1 MLFITIPVSAKN
13 FNYTHE
19 GQTLTYTVIDER
31 EKTCMVKPGETGWW
45 GTTPGNTVSGSLEIP
60 SSVSD
65 GNSTYTV
72 IRLGEYAFYGSS
84 DITSI
89 TIPGSVTSIGKRC
102 FSAGIDNE
110 NQAILTIEDGMG
122 TLMLEEACFGNVRL
136 SKLYLGRN
144 LDYETGRCP
153 IPRTF
158 ITSLTIGNSV
168 NIIGPEL
175 FKGAR
180 FLPSVKIPDS
190 VVTIDMS
197 AFEGCSSLSSIEIPG
212 SVTIIGSSA
221 FKGCSGLTSVEIPNS
236 VTIINPSVFEGCSSL
251 SAVKIPDFVTAIG
264 SSAFKDCSSL
274 TSVEIP
280 NSVTEI
286 GSSAFEGCSSLNS
299 VILSNSIT
307 YIAENAF
314 KGCGLTSLTI
324 PENIETIGIG
334 AFRGCNLIS
343 LTIPGK
349 VNIIGSDAFAD
360 CESLKELI
368 LEDCTNGII
377 CWQPFENCHIETAY
391 IGRDIHETNRSP
403 LYNQEYLTSVTIGN
417 LACSISSGAFDGCT
431 SLKELRIL
439 DGTETLRLEHGMGG
453 AFHLIFA
460 DNPLETVY
468 IGRNL
473 SFTTPNFR
481 SPFYF
486 VSDTL
491 KKLTFSNYVTEIN
504 DYAFRLCS
512 ELTSIEIPNSVTE
525 IGISAFEG
533 CTGVTSTSFGN
544 SITAIKKCA
553 FAGCTGLASV
563 ALGNSLT
570 SIGEEAFTRCT
581 NLSSVTLGNSVT
593 SINDFAF
600 KQCIALNSIEI
611 PNSVTEIGQSAF
623 EGCTGLTSVT
633 LSNSVTSIK
642 EATFSGCS
650 NLTSVQIPNSA
661 IFIGPSAFDGCT
673 RLASV
678 TLGNSIESIDYYA
691 FRDCGALS
699 SVIIPKSVTT
709 IGNDVFPT
717 VKEVTFEG
725 TPETIGTNTF
735 DNVVLLQ
742 INNVND
748 WCNVYNQLEH
758 TMSNADLY
766 VDGSQVKNLVLNP
779 ASKIVNNGCYSGL
792 VLDKV
797 RVKAD
802 EIKDYAFYETAIS
815 ALCLDVKKIGSW
827 AFAYGRNL
835 KEVYSMTPEPPVAD
849 GNSFKAAYDYF
860 YEMTL
865 YVPKGSK
872 DEYRKQYTWG
882 RFGRIIET
890 DFADIDEMFK
900 ADHDDGSSGIE
911 DVTINSP
918 ETFNSD
924 KPYDIYT
931 LNGVRVGNDIDSLS
945 PGFYIVR
952 QGNYMKKIAVR

>member
-1 MLFITIPVSAKN
+1 
-13 FNYTHE
+13 
-19 GQTLTYTVIDER
+19 
-31 EKTCMVKPGETGWW
+31 
-45 GTTPGNTVSGSLEIP
+45 
-60 SSVSD
+60 
-65 GNSTYTV
+65 
-72 IRLGEYAFYGSS
+72 
-84 DITSI
+84 
-89 TIPGSVTSIGKRC
+89 
-102 FSAGIDNE
+102 
-110 NQAILTIEDGMG
+110 
-122 TLMLEEACFGNVRL
+122 
-136 SKLYLGRN
+136 
-144 LDYETGRCP
+144 
-153 IPRTF
+153 
-158 ITSLTIGNSV
+158 
-168 NIIGPEL
+168 
-175 FKGAR
+175 
-180 FLPSVKIPDS
+180 
-190 VVTIDMS
+190 
-197 AFEGCSSLSSIEIPG
+197 
-212 SVTIIGSSA
+212 
-221 FKGCSGLTSVEIPNS
+221 
-236 VTIINPSVFEGCSSL
+236 
-251 SAVKIPDFVTAIG
+251 
-264 SSAFKDCSSL
+264 
-274 TSVEIP
+274 
-280 NSVTEI
+280 
-286 GSSAFEGCSSLNS
+286 
-299 VILSNSIT
+299 
-307 YIAENAF
+307 
-314 KGCGLTSLTI
+314 
-324 PENIETIGIG
+324 
-334 AFRGCNLIS
+334 
-343 LTIPGK
+343 
-349 VNIIGSDAFAD
+349 
-360 CESLKELI
+360 
-368 LEDCTNGII
+368 
-377 CWQPFENCHIETAY
+377 
-391 IGRDIHETNRSP
+391 
-403 LYNQEYLTSVTIGN
+403 
-417 LACSISSGAFDGCT
+417 
-431 SLKELRIL
+431 
-439 DGTETLRLEHGMGG
+439 MGG

-633 LSNSVTSIK
+633 LGNSVTSIK

-849 GNSFKAAYDYF
+849 GNSFEAAYDYF